1 MSEPRKR
8 EEKIGPSLRRRRGY
22 VERDERGRKMEWRGG
37 EGVKRE
43 ESVVVGRDRHKGEE
57 KSVGTVKERVGK
69 DERNGAAGGR
79 QSGTEMEKG
88 KERERERPTP
98 CTCVTVRPRTRRRVL
113 ISQRAPRRR
122 ASFCEPCFFRRCT
135 ARRGAAAEEEMAV
148 VKAGCKECHDL
159 AQQTSPA

>member
-22 VERDERGRKMEWRGG
+22 VERDEREEDGMARGGG
-37 EGVKRE
+37 EGEGGGREEKGNVVERRRKGQMDKRE
-43 ESVVVGRDRHKGEE
+43 GWVSSEGV
-57 KSVGTVKERVGK
+57 
-69 DERNGAAGGR
+69 
-79 QSGTEMEKG
+79 
-88 KERERERPTP
+88 ERPTP

-135 ARRGAAAEEEMAV
+135 ARSDEGGEGARESRTVREREGGGGGGGAAV